1 MPKLVVIKG
10 PLKDQV
16 FDLGSKEIVFCGRS
30 PKMNDIAI
38 LELAVSRKHFK
49 IFKIGKSYFVE
60 DLNSKHGT
68 QVNGKPIEP
77 GEGFQINEGDLISIG
92 NTVIQLLESDE
103 GVSNLKTIQPLKEP
117 SEDTSLEDA
126 QRKERRS
133 ANELELVYNV
143 SELLKKQLDLE
154 DFLKEFLKLVLKALP
169 RIDHASVFLS
179 HSQNRNIKSMVE
191 IVPDSQEKS
200 TSRYKNEIISRVIN
214 EQKTVRMSNTE
225 FELPQ
230 SFLEKDDT
238 LEIKSAMCV
247 PIISGD
253 ELHGAIYIE
262 SIKPYGFRKKD
273 QFLLNSLVGP
283 LAVAIEKNRLAGK
296 ALPNKE
302 NPILFRDKII
312 NIFRRN

>member
-1 MPKLVVIKG
+1 MSKLVVIKG

-16 FDLGSKEIVFCGRS
+16 FDLGTKEIVFCGRS

-38 LELAVSRKHFK
+38 LEIAVSRKHFK
-49 IFKIGKSYFVE
+49 IFKIGKSFFIE

-77 GEGFQINEGDLISIG
+77 GEGFQINEGDQIFVG
-92 NTVIQLLESDE
+92 NTVMQLVDSEES
-103 GVSNLKTIQPLKEP
+103 SSLLKSVQHSKEM
-117 SEDTSLEDA
+117 SAETYTEENY
-126 QRKERRS
+126 RKERRS

-143 SELLKKQLDLE
+143 SELLKKQMELD
-154 DFLKEFLKLVLKALP
+154 DFLKEFLKFVLKALP
-169 RIDHASVFLS
+169 RIDHASIFLT
-179 HSQNRNIKSMVE
+179 HNQNSSIKSMVE
-191 IVPDSQEKS
+191 VVPDSHEKS
-200 TSRYKNEIISRVIN
+200 NSRYKNEIITRVIK
-214 EQKTVRMSNTE
+214 EQKTIRMSNTE

-230 SFLEKDDT
+230 SFIEKGDT

-253 ELHGAIYIE
+253 ELHGAMYIE
-262 SIKPYGFRKKD
+262 SLKPYGFRKKD

-283 LAVAIEKNRLAGK
+283 IAVAIEKNRLAGK
-296 ALPNKE
+296 TLPNKE

-312 NIFRRN
+312 NIFRRS